1 VRYVKPHGALYTTAA
16 VNPAQAGAIAAA
28 VSAYDTTLPLLGQ
41 AGSELAGAA
50 EASGLP
56 FVAEAF
62 ADRAYQ
68 PDGRLVPRSQPG
80 ALLADPSIVV
90 AQALDI
96 VTAGRVRTVDGGGVA
111 VTAES
116 LCLHGDTPGA
126 VDLALAVR
134 AALEQAGVDLAPFA
148 G

>member
-1 VRYVKPHGALYTTAA
+1 V
-16 VNPAQAGAIAAA
+16 AG
-28 VSAYDTTLPLLGQ
+28 YDTTLPLLGQ
-41 AGSELAGAA
+41 AGSELARAA
-50 EASGLP
+50 EASGVP

-80 ALLADPSIVV
+80 ALLADPGVVV
-90 AQALDI
+90 AQALEI
-96 VTAGRVRTVDGGGVA
+96 VTAGRVRTVDGGGLGVA
-111 VTAES
+111 AES

-126 VDLALAVR
+126 VDLARAVR
-134 AALEQAGVDLAPFA
+134 AALERAGVHIAPFT